1 MNTLELDDIAV
12 SYGGLRALDGISFAV
27 PERCIFSIIG
37 PNGAGKTTLFNV
49 LTGLAPHH
57 EGRVRFLG
65 QDVTGLAPNRLAARG
80 LARTFQNLQIFPR
93 MSVLDNVRVG
103 RHLKDRPGVL
113 RGILRPPG
121 TGAAES
127 ASRAAAMAELDRV
140 GLADKADVSA
150 GALAYGMMKRLEI
163 ARALA
168 GGPKLLLLD
177 EPAAGCNPTETADLH
192 ALILA
197 LARDGLG
204 IVLVEHD
211 MRLVMSVSDRVLVMV
226 EGRVLIV
233 DRPEVVRNNRRV
245 IASYLGE
252 IDADIPDTDTP
263 DPGARQ
269 QGVSSC

>member
-1 MNTLELDDIAV
+1 VSILEAQDISV
-12 SYGGLRALDGISFAV
+12 SYGGLRALERVGFTV

-65 QDVTGLAPNRLAARG
+65 KDVTGLAPHRLAARG

-103 RHLKDRPGVL
+103 RHLQERPGVL
-113 RGILRPPG
+113 RGIFRPPG
-121 TGAAES
+121 TAAAER
-127 ASRAAAMAELDRV
+127 ASRAAALAELDRV
-140 GLADKADVSA
+140 GLADKANLPA

-168 GGPKLLLLD
+168 GAPRLLLLD
-177 EPAAGCNPTETADLH
+177 EPAAGCNPTETAELH

-197 LARDGLG
+197 LARGGLG
-204 IVLVEHD
+204 VVLVEHD
-211 MRLVMSVSDRVLVMV
+211 MRLVMSVSDRVLVLV
-226 EGRVLIV
+226 EGRVLTEGL
-233 DRPEVVRNNRRV
+233 PGTVRGDPRV

-252 IDADIPDTDTP
+252 GDATE
-263 DPGARQ
+263 PGAVVQ
-269 QGVSSC
+269 VAPSC